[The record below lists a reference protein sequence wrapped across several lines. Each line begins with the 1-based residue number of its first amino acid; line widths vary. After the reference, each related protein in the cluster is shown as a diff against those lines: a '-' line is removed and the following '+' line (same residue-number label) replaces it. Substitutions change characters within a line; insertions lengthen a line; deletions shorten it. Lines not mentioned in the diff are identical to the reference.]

1 MSAYA
6 KYKQV
11 ILEPKAI
18 HNLNQPARGSPAAAE
33 AASSPLRMSRDGE
46 PRAPLPECEDDTTNV
61 DGTPYVPAG
70 EASAYGIVPVGDL
83 GHEDHQDNVDGTP
96 YVPAGEASAYGIV
109 TVGDLGHEDH
119 QDNEVKTE
127 QVHATSTAEGGP
139 LPPSATLV
147 DVGDGSSLECSAV
160 LDHEPTTYHQ
170 LQGPTSSYKDV
181 SSDDSCDE
189 ATLTE
194 LVYGTQATT
203 AKDTCEKQP
212 SKSDEPVQVNEPE
225 PEAIQNRYAIII

>member
-70 EASAYGIVPVGDL
+70 EGSAYWIVPEGDLGHEDHQDNIDGTPYGPAGEGSAYGIVPVGDL
-83 GHEDHQDNVDGTP
+83 GHDDH
-96 YVPAGEASAYGIV
+96 
-109 TVGDLGHEDH
+109 
-119 QDNEVKTE
+119 EVKTE
-127 QVHATSTAEGGP
+127 GGP
-139 LPPSATLV
+139 FPPSATLV
-147 DVGDGSSLECSAV
+147 DVGDGSSLECSDV
-160 LDHEPTTYHQ
+160 VDQEPTTYHQ
-170 LQGPTSSYKDV
+170 LQGPSSSYKDV

-189 ATLTE
+189 ETLTE

-212 SKSDEPVQVNEPE
+212 AKIDEPVEVNEPE
-225 PEAIQNRYAIII
+225 PEPIRNRYAIIIIIINKNTL